1 MRPFPRVRLCG
12 TCACARMPGSVKENW
27 VVQQHFGKGRPSTS
41 FHTFFGFQIFRYY
54 LELKKE
60 GCSLGE
66 VLLFLIVQSQNQL
79 KMHVHF
85 VLQMYLWHNLIED
98 DYLNI

>member
-1 MRPFPRVRLCG
+1 M
-12 TCACARMPGSVKENW
+12 
-27 VVQQHFGKGRPSTS
+27 VQQHFGKGRPSTS
-41 FHTFFGFQIFRYY
+41 FHAFFWFQIFRYY

>member
-27 VVQQHFGKGRPSTS
+27 VVQQQFGKGRPSTS
-41 FHTFFGFQIFRYY
+41 FHAFFGFQIFRYY

-60 GCSLGE
+60 GCLLGE